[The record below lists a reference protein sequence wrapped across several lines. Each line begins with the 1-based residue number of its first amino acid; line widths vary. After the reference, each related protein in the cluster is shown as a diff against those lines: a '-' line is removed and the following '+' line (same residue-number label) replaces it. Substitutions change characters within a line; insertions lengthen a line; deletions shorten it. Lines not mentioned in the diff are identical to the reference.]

1 MDERASEAFWGSLD
15 RQWLGLQ
22 LLQLG
27 LKPLLPTERP
37 REEYSQRKVS
47 GCLVELVK
55 KSAGV
60 GDGGEQELERV
71 AEQ

>member
-1 MDERASEAFWGSLD
+1 MSLGGFLGSLD

-22 LLQLG
+22 LLHLG
-27 LKPLLPTERP
+27 FKGLLPTERP
-37 REEYSQRKVS
+37 SEEYSQRKVS

-60 GDGGEQELERV
+60 RDGGEQELERM

>member
-1 MDERASEAFWGSLD
+1 MD

-22 LLQLG
+22 LLQPG
-27 LKPLLPTERP
+27 LKALLPTERP
-37 REEYSQRKVS
+37 REEDSQRKVP

-60 GDGGEQELERV
+60 GDGAEQELERV

>member
-1 MDERASEAFWGSLD
+1 MVGITASLAE
-15 RQWLGLQ
+15 
-22 LLQLG
+22 
-27 LKPLLPTERP
+27 LKGLLPTERP